1 MRRSIVILGALG
13 VVLLTTAALW
23 LLAREPRLDAT
34 VQDHYLAAARL
45 QGFDL
50 SELIQTPHTGH
61 PTA

>member
-1 MRRSIVILGALG
+1 M
-13 VVLLTTAALW
+13 
-23 LLAREPRLDAT
+23 
-34 VQDHYLAAARL
+34 QDHYLAAARL